1 MAETMTYDPG
11 TDTVTTE
18 NSLTPEEQENLQVGE
33 ALENEQEQLLAGK
46 YKDAADLEKAY
57 IELQKKLGEDGSE
70 EPAKVESK
78 EEPSTDEPQYYL
90 EDGGVNY
97 NAVNEA
103 YGEKLGGL
111 FKDSNV
117 DPWSISKHFHDNKG
131 SITDDMYASLES
143 AGLSRASIDSY
154 LAGRAA
160 EEGYDVDEQE
170 VPELNESEI
179 NSVRSIAG
187 TEQDYNKLIQWAGS
201 TLDQTTQQAF
211 DSIVNSG
218 DISMIKLAVTGLIAQ
233 YDNANGYEGRMLAGK
248 SANSSGDVFR
258 SQPELVAAMSDPR
271 YDRDPAYRQDVIE
284 KLDRSDINF

>member
-218 DISMIKLAVTGLIAQ
+218 DISMIKLAVTGVKAQ

>member
-218 DISMIKLAVTGLIAQ
+218 DISMIKLAVTGLKAQ

>member
-1 MAETMTYDPG
+1 MTYDPG

-218 DISMIKLAVTGLIAQ
+218 DISMIKLAVTGLKAQ